1 MTFMNALK
9 YLAVFNDMK
18 HYGSTV
24 SAGISSIVG
33 LILSFALTLYIL
45 RSEKTDNPGPK
56 KLAAALFIGSII
68 LGGLTY
74 LQLRVYVSD
83 IAKL

>member
-1 MTFMNALK
+1 MNALK
-9 YLAVFNDMK
+9 YLAVLNNMK
-18 HYGSTV
+18 HYGATV
-24 SAGISSIVG
+24 SAGVSSIVG
-33 LILSFALTLYIL
+33 LILSFVLTVYIL

-83 IAKL
+83 IAQL